1 MASRSKIGV
10 NVDSLPAYELR
21 EQYPGARDGEV
32 KMFRKGEKGFVFRWS
47 VASGT
52 WIEIGEVIGASNA
65 KHVGDGRGREA
76 KKLPVEVETAKG
88 VETLTL
94 EYGDEDNAF
103 EVAQQFIDQH
113 QVAAWRACERS

>member
-32 KMFRKGEKGFVFRWS
+32 KMFRKGEKGFVFKWS

-76 KKLPVEVETAKG
+76 KKLPVEVETA
-88 VETLTL
+88 
-94 EYGDEDNAF
+94 
-103 EVAQQFIDQH
+103 
-113 QVAAWRACERS
+113 